1 MEKQWQVYILKC
13 QDGSFYT
20 GVTNNI
26 EARMKTH
33 ASGNGSKYVKRKG
46 FKELLKSKPCKD
58 KSEACKHEY
67 QIKQLPRNQ
76 KLEWFN

>member
-13 QDGSFYT
+13 QDGSLYT

-26 EARMKTH
+26 EKRMKTH
-33 ASGNGSKYVKRKG
+33 KSGNGSKYVKIKG
-46 FKELLKSKPCKD
+46 FKELLKSKFCKD
-58 KSEACKHEY
+58 KSEACKYEY
-67 QIKQLPRNQ
+67 QIKQLTRSK